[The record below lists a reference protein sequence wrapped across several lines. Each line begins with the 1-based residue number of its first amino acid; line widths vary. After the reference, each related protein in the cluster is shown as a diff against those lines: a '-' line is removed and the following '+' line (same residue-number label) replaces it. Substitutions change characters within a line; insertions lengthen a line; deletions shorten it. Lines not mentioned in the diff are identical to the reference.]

1 MRHVLSILLI
11 IKHSVRFNLESS
23 DIPKLKNIDL
33 KFFDVNSA
41 VGISRSSFCS
51 ELCKTSLKTYLAL
64 CGAGIISKPP

>member
-1 MRHVLSILLI
+1 MHHVLSILLI

-41 VGISRSSFCS
+41 VGNFMANFLGRVSVQNYA
-51 ELCKTSLKTYLAL
+51 KLA
-64 CGAGIISKPP
+64 